1 MIRFYN
7 EFYKGVCLPC
17 FNTSLNSDFLANPFP
32 VSFQLCRISRP
43 HQGRRREADRAES
56 QVRVERLDPDRRR
69 AVVADE
75 RLRGGHRGRKLE
87 RAGLAEQHLRRL
99 EDWLERAQPDSAAG
113 VQ

>member
-1 MIRFYN
+1 VR
-7 EFYKGVCLPC
+7 LTC
-17 FNTSLNSDFLANPFP
+17 FNTSLNSYFLAHPFP
-32 VSFQLCRISRP
+32 IFFQLCWISRP
-43 HQGRRREADRAES
+43 HQGRRREADRAKS

-69 AVVADE
+69 AVVVDE

-99 EDWLERAQPDSAAG
+99 EDWPERAQQDSAAG